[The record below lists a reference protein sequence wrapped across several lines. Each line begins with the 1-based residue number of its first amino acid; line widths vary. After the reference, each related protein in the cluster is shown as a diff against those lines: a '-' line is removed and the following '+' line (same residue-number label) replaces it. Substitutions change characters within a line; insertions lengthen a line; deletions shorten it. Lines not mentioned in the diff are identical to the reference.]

1 MNSLIITTEVSFRRI
16 FALVLHR
23 KDPSPARYNMKR
35 TLIPFLCV
43 FLWSFTAH
51 AQAPFYQ
58 GKTIRIIV
66 GTPPGNLYDLWARL
80 TVEHLGKHIP
90 GSPTFI
96 VQNMPGAGHVVAANH
111 LYSVAKPDGLTVI
124 GSIIP
129 SLYLNQ
135 LVGRSEIQFD
145 WAKFTWI
152 GSPARGDS
160 QMYMRADTPYKT
172 IEDVRTAKE
181 PPKCGATG
189 VTGPDSY
196 LPKLLQETVGA
207 KFNIVTGYPGG
218 QDIDLGVE
226 RGEIHC
232 RAFTIEA
239 FFGREPYH
247 TWRKKGFVRHLF
259 QTGAKR
265 DSRLPDTP
273 TVAEI
278 MEQYKIPDSGRR
290 LAKVLLAAGDMGRPM
305 LGPPG
310 IPADRLKI
318 LRDAYS
324 KTMNDE
330 QFQAEV
336 KKRNYEFDPVSGEE
350 LERLGKEVTSQPPE
364 IIERLKKVLGN

>member
-1 MNSLIITTEVSFRRI
+1 MTTAILI
-16 FALVLHR
+16 LLGVL
-23 KDPSPARYNMKR
+23 
-35 TLIPFLCV
+35 F
-43 FLWSFTAH
+43 WSFNAH

-58 GKTIRIIV
+58 GKTVRVIV

-80 TVEHLGKHIP
+80 IVAPLAKHTP
-90 GSPTFI
+90 GNPDFI

-111 LYSVAKPDGLTVI
+111 LFTVAKPDGLTLI

-135 LVGRSEIQFD
+135 LLGRTEIQFD
-145 WAKFTWI
+145 WARFSWI
-152 GSPARGDS
+152 GSPAGGDY
-160 QMYMRADTPYKT
+160 QIYMRADTPYKT

-196 LPKLLQETVGA
+196 LPKLLHEIVGA
-207 KFNIVTGYPGG
+207 KFTIVTGYPGG
-218 QDIDLGVE
+218 ADIDLAVE
-226 RGEIHC
+226 RGEIQC

-259 QTGAKR
+259 QTGDKR
-265 DSRLPDTP
+265 DPRLPDTP
-273 TVAEI
+273 TVSEL
-278 MEQYKIPDSGRR
+278 MDQYKTPEAGRR
-290 LAKVLLAAGDMGRPM
+290 LARVLLAAGSMGRPM
-305 LGPPG
+305 LAPPG

-318 LRDAYS
+318 LREAFG
-324 KTMNDE
+324 KTMADP

-336 KKRNYEFDPVSGEE
+336 KKRNYEFDPIPGEK
-350 LERLGKEVTSQPPE
+350 LEGIAKEVTSQPPQ
-364 IIERLKKVLGN
+364 IIERLKRVLGN

>member
-1 MNSLIITTEVSFRRI
+1 MKKLSVPFILCLL
-16 FALVLHR
+16 ACL
-23 KDPSPARYNMKR
+23 PA
-35 TLIPFLCV
+35 
-43 FLWSFTAH
+43 AH

-58 GKTIRIIV
+58 GKTIKVII
-66 GTPPGNLYDLWARL
+66 GTPPGNLYDLWGRL
-80 TVEHLGKHIP
+80 IVTYMGKHIP
-90 GSPTFI
+90 GNPDFI
-96 VQNMPGAGHVVAANH
+96 VQNMPGAGHVVAVNH
-111 LYSVAKPDGLTVI
+111 LYSNVKPDGLTII
-124 GSIIP
+124 GSVIP

-135 LVGRSEIQFD
+135 LLGRSEIQFD

-196 LPKLLQETVGA
+196 LPKLLQDTVGA
-207 KFNIVTGYPGG
+207 KFAIVTGYPGG
-218 QDIDLGVE
+218 TDIDLAVE

-247 TWRKKGFVRHLF
+247 TWRKTNFVRHLF
-259 QTGAKR
+259 QTGSKR
-265 DSRLPDTP
+265 DERLPDVP
-273 TVAEI
+273 TIAEI
-278 MEQYKIPDSGRR
+278 LDRHKTPESGRR
-290 LAKVLLAAGDMGRPM
+290 LGKVLLAAGDMGRPM
-305 LGPPG
+305 FGPPG
-310 IPADRLKI
+310 MPADRLKT
-318 LRDAYS
+318 LRDAFV

-330 QFQAEV
+330 QFRAEV
-336 KKRNYEFDPVSGEE
+336 KKRNYEFDPVGGEE
-350 LERLGKEVTSQPPE
+350 LEKLAKDVTIQPPD